1 MTLEAFKI
9 SRILDGN
16 AAFAET
22 PFAFGVKAKL
32 ASPDTIDHSEIAAVR
47 IPEHE
52 PLVSVSTTHVLGN
65 KIS

>member
-1 MTLEAFKI
+1 MTLEALKI

-16 AAFAET
+16 AASAET
-22 PFAFGVKAKL
+22 PFALGVKAKL
-32 ASPDTIDHSEIAAVR
+32 ASPDAVDHREIAAVR

-52 PLVSVSTTHVLGN
+52 PRVSVSTTHVLGN